1 MKINFQHKLF
11 KKKKSSQTIVNITTN
26 GSDKTIRHEFELT
39 QTLKAQVTPIHIS
52 GQQNNEEQEDGRKNY
67 SNQAQSCGAR
77 HVVNML
83 GKFNSH
89 HILYLAKT
97 DIKTFLFLE
106 TKYHLEK

>member
-11 KKKKSSQTIVNITTN
+11 KKKKSSQTVVNITTN
-26 GSDKTIRHEFELT
+26 GSDKIIRHEFELT

-83 GKFNSH
+83 GKFISH
-89 HILYLAKT
+89 HTIHYRHK
-97 DIKTFLFLE
+97 DIFFSGNQISF
-106 TKYHLEK
+106 EKVK